1 MSITPP
7 KSHDVLVEV
16 AARLSRAAP
25 NTWTEFTA
33 AFAAYTDDRKDGCV
47 QAPADR
53 ILITQGKAQ
62 QCVELLS
69 LLKQAIK
76 QK

>member
-7 KSHDVLVEV
+7 KTHDQLMEV
-16 AARLSRAAP
+16 AARLSNAAP
-25 NTWTEFTA
+25 NTWAEFVRT
-33 AFAAYTDDRKDGCV
+33 FGAYTDARKDGCV

-62 QCVELLS
+62 QCVELFALFTN
-69 LLKQAIK
+69 AIK
-76 QK
+76 K